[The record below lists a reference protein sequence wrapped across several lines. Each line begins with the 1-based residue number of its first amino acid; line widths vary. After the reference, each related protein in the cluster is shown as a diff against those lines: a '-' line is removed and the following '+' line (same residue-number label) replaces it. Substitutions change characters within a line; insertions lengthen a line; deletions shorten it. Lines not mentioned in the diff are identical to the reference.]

1 MTWATMSRARLI
13 ALVCLAT
20 FVATQGRAEDYPNPS
35 RLIRFI
41 VPFTPGVGADIVARQ
56 LGPRIAER
64 WHASIVTEN
73 RVGASGNLGADLV
86 AKSPPDGYTFLF
98 TATSFGTNPALL
110 ANLPF
115 DPVTSFTPVSLVTT
129 SVLSFLVAPQIPVKT
144 ISEFI
149 ALARREPGA
158 LNYAS
163 GGNGTPQHLTMELFK
178 IATRIDLVHV
188 PYKGS
193 GGALP
198 DLMAGHVQAMI
209 APLQT
214 AAPFVTGGNVR
225 MLALFSAT
233 RSPAFPDVPTL
244 KEEGLPDLEVATWY
258 GVFAPAGTPTGIVM
272 KLNAEIDSLLNDPEI
287 RDSFA
292 RQGMLPAG
300 GRPERMATLL
310 RDELTRWSRVVEAA
324 HLHAD

>member
-1 MTWATMSRARLI
+1 MPSSIRILAAAVVLLLVPASSRA
-13 ALVCLAT
+13 
-20 FVATQGRAEDYPNPS
+20 ENYPNPG

-41 VPFTPGVGADIVARQ
+41 VPFTPGVGADIVAR
-56 LGPRIAER
+56 LFGPRIAER
-64 WHASIVTEN
+64 WHANVVTEN
-73 RVGASGNLGADLV
+73 RIGASGNLGADLV

-110 ANLPF
+110 KNLPF
-115 DPVTSFTPVSLVTT
+115 DPVSSFEPVSVVAT
-129 SVLSFLVAPQIPVKT
+129 SVLSFLVAPQIPATT
-144 ISEFI
+144 IREFI
-149 ALARREPGA
+149 ALAQRERGA
-158 LNYAS
+158 LNYGS

-178 IATRIDLVHV
+178 IATGLELVHV

-214 AAPFVTGGNVR
+214 AAPFVTGGNVK
-225 MLALFSAT
+225 MLAVFSEERA
-233 RSPAFPDVPTL
+233 PAFPNVPTL
-244 KEEGLPDLEVATWY
+244 REEGLPDLEVATWY
-258 GVFAPAGTPTGIVM
+258 GVFAPAGTPADIVL
-272 KLNAEIDSLLNDPEI
+272 KLNTEIDSLLSDPEI
-287 RDSFA
+287 RDHFA

-300 GRPERMATLL
+300 GPPDRMAALL
-310 RDELTRWSRVVEAA
+310 KDELARWSRVVAAA